1 MIFYDFG
8 SLFKSISLDYF
19 MFFGIPFP
27 GLILDGIHFVRCS
40 FFDVFCKCPTLV
52 LTKQSNYNCDFLEN
66 ALSRTNYFCIHFG
79 MDFLSFF
86 VGFFLK
92 FHVFSASNFLRFSD
106 HVVCW
111 IFIKNGSQNGTEN
124 RCLGAGGHQE
134 SISFRWASFWEVLW
148 SFRLVSALCLVHV
161 GSLGAPFSDDVGD
174 FGRLLDHCYSIRHR
188 FGIIFAPNAC
198 FLNPWW
204 RPNTILVSL
213 SCSRHPKFQH
223 CGTFPIR
230 APCLLR
236 KNIDLDTV

>member
-1 MIFYDFG
+1 MFFQHQIFYDFPITLFAEF
-8 SLFKSISLDYF
+8 SLKTAHKMERKIDAW
-19 MFFGIPFP
+19 G
-27 GLILDGIHFVRCS
+27 
-40 FFDVFCKCPTLV
+40 
-52 LTKQSNYNCDFLEN
+52 
-66 ALSRTNYFCIHFG
+66 
-79 MDFLSFF
+79 
-86 VGFFLK
+86 
-92 FHVFSASNFLRFSD
+92 
-106 HVVCW
+106 
-111 IFIKNGSQNGTEN
+111 
-124 RCLGAGGHQE
+124 GGHQE